1 MVLCYDS
8 PDERLCPSLSP
19 PPLPCLSFHHRIHSP
34 AVLES
39 LWGSTDSQIQKK
51 PQLISKPSFGR
62 FEKSFTVPFP
72 LVKPCW
78 EPNPQLLRWIFYKK
92 VILPYFRHL
101 NELVDLSAL
110 QRLNGAPSESF
121 KAPKCFLVY
130 AEHTGR

>member
-8 PDERLCPSLSP
+8 PNERLCPSLSP
-19 PPLPCLSFHHRIHSP
+19 PPLPCLNSHHRIRSP

-51 PQLISKPSFGR
+51 PQFLSEQSFGR

-72 LVKPCW
+72 RVKPFGG
-78 EPNPQLLRWIFYKK
+78 PNPQLLRWIFCKK
-92 VILPYFRHL
+92 VTLPYFRHPA
-101 NELVDLSAL
+101 ELVDLSAL
-110 QRLNGAPSESF
+110 QRLNGAQSESF